1 MELESLRG
9 TNEYLE
15 RNLAD
20 IEKVKIWYGIYLELA
35 YSDSVAVKYYIEFN

>member
-20 IEKVKIWYGIYLELA
+20 IEKVKILIYL
-35 YSDSVAVKYYIEFN
+35 KYFEIL